1 MFSDRNKVSSLAACS
16 SLWLPSPP
24 SNGNMVP
31 SFQCQIVLLL
41 LVCLLR
47 LPPCRGQFGAMIQLE
62 INPDSMNIP
71 VLSVQ
76 EKVGCNYCT
85 D

>member
-1 MFSDRNKVSSLAACS
+1 
-16 SLWLPSPP
+16 
-24 SNGNMVP
+24 MVP

-41 LVCLLR
+41 VVCLLR
-47 LPPCRGQFGAMIQLE
+47 LPPCRAQFGAMIQLE

-76 EKVGCNYCT
+76 EKVGCIIFMTRLVVMSQNIIE
-85 D
+85 